1 MTFLSS
7 FRISS
12 WATVD
17 DNNIFLFTFLF
28 LIIVDLV
35 LTTVPSPAADRLI
48 STKEEV
54 AVLRKRF
61 EAELARQAKKA
72 ADAAAANRKV
82 STSTTSKARSTKR
95 TEREHAQQRARTIAG
110 SGKGGNQVVEPQDPQ
125 AAAAAAIGMK
135 AKGSKKKKRSALAN
149 ASNPHHLKNYVPSRL
164 PSQGNANQAQV
175 NAQNSIGPLPLRFLS
190 AEIPP
195 RRGKKA
201 TAAAPGVVPTPA
213 LMQLTNPAEEWVCA
227 FCEYSLF
234 YGDEVGYRRAV
245 RNRKKILKR
254 RRRARERAAAAASGT
269 STVKVPPSAKDGQ
282 EEYEAGYEAGFDEIG
297 TVPKQTK
304 WKGDPNRDR
313 GGGGGEE
320 AGYG

>member
-1 MTFLSS
+1 M
-7 FRISS
+7 
-12 WATVD
+12 
-17 DNNIFLFTFLF
+17 
-28 LIIVDLV
+28 
-35 LTTVPSPAADRLI
+35 
-48 STKEEV
+48 
-54 AVLRKRF
+54 VLRKRF
-61 EAELARQAKKA
+61 EAELARQANKA
-72 ADAAAANRKV
+72 AEAAAGKRMA
-82 STSTTSKARSTKR
+82 STTLTVSKSRSTKR
-95 TEREHAQQRARTIAG
+95 TDRGRAQQRARTMAG
-110 SGKGGNQVVEPQDPQ
+110 SGKGGNQVVEPQDSQ
-125 AAAAAAIGMK
+125 AAAAAAASTVVK

-149 ASNPHHLKNYVPSRL
+149 ASNPHHLRNYVPSRL

-201 TAAAPGVVPTPA
+201 TSAAPGVVPTPA

-234 YGDEVGYRRAV
+234 YGDEVGYRRSV

-254 RRRARERAAAAASGT
+254 RRRAKERAAAAASGN
-269 STVKVPPSAKDGQ
+269 STVKVPLPAKDGE
-282 EEYEAGYEAGFDEIG
+282 EEYEAGYEAGMDEFG

-304 WKGDPNRDR
+304 WRGRDR
-313 GGGGGEE
+313 GGGGEEE